1 MFSHIYQKNSNNPI
15 KINEKMRLY
24 IKESMDKT
32 VRKLKKV
39 YINDSNI
46 NNKLIINSKIKP
58 IKTIVLN
65 EFKKN
70 KMQEKFWNEGR
81 YVYSFIP
88 LYIIF
93 GVGCFQLYKG
103 VKHK

>member
-1 MFSHIYQKNSNNPI
+1 MFSHIYIKNSNNPI

-46 NNKLIINSKIKP
+46 NSKLIINSKIKP

-93 GVGCFQLYKG
+93 GVGCFQLYNG
-103 VKHK
+103 LKHK

>member
-1 MFSHIYQKNSNNPI
+1 MFSHIYQKKNNNPI
-15 KINEKMRLY
+15 KITEKTKLY
-24 IKESMDKT
+24 IKESIDKT
-32 VRKLKKV
+32 VRKLKKT
-39 YINDSNI
+39 YILDNNN
-46 NNKLIINSKIKP
+46 NNKIKQIKP

-65 EFKKN
+65 EINKG

-103 VKHK
+103 LKHK